1 MKLGQHVIAAVLVIA
16 GVARALGEGTGVPV
30 AIGAGAALGVGYAL
44 GVPLSAGR
52 FGRLRSRWWLLALTL
67 VWAGAL
73 LISSEFIWFGF
84 LLWLLAGRL
93 LPGWW
98 AIAYAVAVYC
108 MAIAAPVLHHGVASW
123 ANVFGPLIG
132 GVFAFGIARGYLRLL
147 RDAAERERL
156 LASLS
161 QAQQETADL
170 QDELA
175 LTQRHAG
182 RVDERTRLAR
192 DIHDTVAQNLSSIR
206 LLAHAKHDGPAESE
220 TTRAFEQIEALAG
233 DGITDIRRIIAALT
247 PSDLDDNAL
256 AAALARMLDRLGEQ
270 TDVRPELHVD
280 KTLPELSTGTEV
292 ALMRTAQSALANVR
306 LHSRASRVDVSL
318 IDDHDHVRLDVR
330 DDGIGFDASGWEQA
344 SASSDG
350 GYGLL
355 FMRSRLRDLGGGLD
369 IESRPGD
376 GTALSAY
383 LPLQPETQGALT

>member
-1 MKLGQHVIAAVLVIA
+1 
-16 GVARALGEGTGVPV
+16 
-30 AIGAGAALGVGYAL
+30 
-44 GVPLSAGR
+44 
-52 FGRLRSRWWLLALTL
+52 
-67 VWAGAL
+67 
-73 LISSEFIWFGF
+73 
-84 LLWLLAGRL
+84 
-93 LPGWW
+93 
-98 AIAYAVAVYC
+98 

-206 LLAHAKHDGPAESE
+206 LLAHAKHGAPEDPE
-220 TTRAFEQIEALAG
+220 TGRAFEQIEALAG

-256 AAALARMLDRLGEQ
+256 AAALARMLDRLAEQ
-270 TDVRPELHVD
+270 AGVRTELHVD
-280 KTLPELSTGTEV
+280 DTLPELSTSTEV

-306 LHSRASRVDVSL
+306 LHARASRVDVSL

-330 DDGIGFDASGWEQA
+330 DDGAGFDASGWERT
-344 SASSDG
+344 SASTKG
-350 GYGLL
+350 GYGLP

-369 IESRPGD
+369 IESTPGD

-383 LPLQPETQGALT
+383 LPLRSTTKEA